1 MTRFMNLVVFGATG
15 GTGRALVRQALAQG
29 HVVTAFARDPTKVKI
44 THENL
49 RIARGNILDYDSVE
63 TAVKNQDAVF
73 SALGVRPKVGL
84 VVLVIIA
91 CQVLARTAGLSGP
104 LMWLVRIGI
113 PLFALLLAQQ
123 TTTTRSQVPQNIVR
137 AMEKLGVRRFIFESS
152 LAVGASTAQVS
163 FLYQ

>member
-1 MTRFMNLVVFGATG
+1 MTRFMNLLVFGATG

-29 HVVTAFARDPTKVKI
+29 HVVTAFARDPAKVKI

-113 PLFALLLAQQ
+113 PLF
-123 TTTTRSQVPQNIVR
+123 IC
-137 AMEKLGVRRFIFESS
+137 ESS
-152 LAVGASTAQVS
+152 LGVGDSKGQLG
-163 FLYQ
+163 FLYNYILIPLFIRSMFADKEVQETVVRK